1 MVKLSSKEQKI
12 RNILQDFPDGISYR
26 EIMKRSG
33 FSKTT
38 VYETLNPLEELGS
51 AYNSNQKWYPEKPL
65 VESHNIFEFKVALSH
80 SKKLLQYIL
89 GEPGEVCLVEPC
101 VALDFMVFNDL
112 MPDILKEF
120 LDRDSMFELI
130 YLRQHLA
137 SGYPEIK
144 KKIEEYREKLVKLG
158 GPFREEIILCG
169 PEREEVEQEP
179 DEPDEG
185 TAKDVEKL
193 KSSLLEEIRY
203 LNRLV
208 RHGTPLKGTCD
219 CCPSQHVKGAR
230 ERLQT
235 PF

>member
-26 EIMKRSG
+26 EIMKHSG

-51 AYNSNQKWYPEKPL
+51 AYNSNGKWYPEKPL
-65 VESHNIFEFKVALSH
+65 VESHNIFEFKLALSH
-80 SKKLLQYIL
+80 SKKLLQSIL
-89 GEPGEVCLVEPC
+89 GEPGEICLVEPC
-101 VALDFMVFNDL
+101 VALDFMVFNDIL
-112 MPDILKEF
+112 PDILKQL
-120 LDRDSMFELI
+120 LDHDSMFEPI
-130 YLRQHLA
+130 YLRQHLV
-137 SGYPEIK
+137 SGYPEIQ
-144 KKIEEYREKLVKLG
+144 KKIEEYREKVVTLG
-158 GPFREEIILCG
+158 GPFRKEIITCG
-169 PEREEVEQEP
+169 PEKEEAEQEP
-179 DEPDEG
+179 DEP

-193 KSSLLEEIRY
+193 NSSLLEEIRY